1 MKHKKLLLNSKVTTL
16 TQKNMPPYISRHFV
30 LLQSLSMDSTA
41 FFYAQFFLYLLM
53 FLVVK
58 KIFSLNL
65 VAGPCDSLNFD
76 KILWHSIDIC
86 FILFFSVFF
95 LQAKWGNS
103 SSASIISRRTASIGE
118 SWFPYQRWKGY
129 LGMLP
134 IPCRSFR
141 EILLVMFYMKS
152 ESWMLYFF
160 RSSST
165 LYLYIC

>member
-1 MKHKKLLLNSKVTTL
+1 MGCQFGVPGGTYPP
-16 TQKNMPPYISRHFV
+16 KNYPSAPPG
-30 LLQSLSMDSTA
+30 
-41 FFYAQFFLYLLM
+41 FFLYLLM
-53 FLVVK
+53 FLEVK
-58 KIFSLNL
+58 KIFPLNL

-86 FILFFSVFF
+86 FILFFSLFF

-134 IPCRSFR
+134 IPWKSFR
-141 EILLVMFYMKS
+141 EILLVMFYMKTK
-152 ESWMLYFF
+152 SWMLYFF
-160 RSSST
+160 RSSIYVT
-165 LYLYIC
+165 GQIWFQVKCF